1 MLKLNELAA
10 VTGRPI
16 EDLQAD
22 LSLGSVSREVL
33 REQIPP
39 EVVRQ
44 QLQRHNLIG
53 SNIIA
58 AFINLKGGTGKTT
71 SAVTFAQRSCHYGR
85 RVCVVDIDPQAS
97 ASFML
102 ASQDLGEAASLI
114 DIWDKPDEATTHL
127 IEINKELRL
136 LPSSL
141 DNSLLDLQLSKPG
154 HQKNALR
161 SCCSEL
167 LSNNDLIVVDC
178 PPSLGAGV
186 ISTICAADLLVI
198 PTTADR
204 FALRGIE
211 LTISETTAIAETFGL
226 EPPKILILLTH
237 YDRRIRMSKEVFSD
251 LQKRYGDRVIGRP
264 IRTSSNFAKAL
275 DARKTVFEIS
285 SAKKAQNDY
294 DYMTR
299 ILLNLSDNAGDKPIP

>member
-1 MLKLNELAA
+1 MGA
-10 VTGRPI
+10 
-16 EDLQAD
+16 
-22 LSLGSVSREVL
+22 
-33 REQIPP
+33 
-39 EVVRQ
+39 
-44 QLQRHNLIG
+44 
-53 SNIIA
+53 
-58 AFINLKGGTGKTT
+58 
-71 SAVTFAQRSCHYGR
+71 
-85 RVCVVDIDPQAS
+85 
-97 ASFML
+97 
-102 ASQDLGEAASLI
+102 AASLI
-114 DIWDKPDEATTHL
+114 DRWDKPYEATTHL

-141 DNSLLDLQLSKPG
+141 DNSLLDLPLSKPG
-154 HQKNALR
+154 PQNNALR

-198 PTTADR
+198 PTTTDR

-211 LTISETTAIAETFGL
+211 PTISETTTTTETFGL
-226 EPPKILILLTH
+226 EPPKILILLTL

-251 LQKRYGDRVIGRP
+251 LQEQCGDRVIYRP
-264 IRTSSNFAKAL
+264 TRTSSNFGKAL
-275 DARKTVFEIS
+275 DAPKTVFEIR

-299 ILLNLSDNAGDKPIP
+299 ILLNLSDNAADKPIP